1 MSEKWHKT
9 DKFANYQNKI
19 VRNNPSLDRHVLVNS
34 FSIPL
39 ILVFD
44 VMRMICTQVKTYD
57 DRMIALQVV
66 KSSFGIHLRECIG
79 SSFPPPLPPSPTSS
93 P

>member
-1 MSEKWHKT
+1 MSESDIKSK
-9 DKFANYQNKI
+9 YQNKI
-19 VRNNPSLDRHVLVNS
+19 VRNNPSLDRHVFVNY
-34 FSIPL
+34 FSIPF

-66 KSSFGIHLRECIG
+66 KSSFGIHLKECIG
-79 SSFPPPLPPSPTSS
+79 SSFPAPLPPSPTSS

>member
-19 VRNNPSLDRHVLVNS
+19 VRNNPSLDRHVFVNY
-34 FSIPL
+34 FSIPF

-57 DRMIALQVV
+57 DRMIARGKL
-66 KSSFGIHLRECIG
+66 
-79 SSFPPPLPPSPTSS
+79 
-93 P
+93 